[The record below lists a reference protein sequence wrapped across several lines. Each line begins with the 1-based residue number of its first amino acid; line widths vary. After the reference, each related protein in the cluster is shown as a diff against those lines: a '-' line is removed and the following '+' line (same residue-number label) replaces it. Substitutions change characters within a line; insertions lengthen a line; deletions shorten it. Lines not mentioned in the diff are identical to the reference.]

1 MCVNDS
7 EGEFNAM
14 IDYYFLLINQSLSL
28 SLSLSIFLYFL
39 LIDFHGIDRIRCL
52 VLSIVN
58 FHTILI
64 LGICCGRV
72 RGAGFYQCFPR
83 RLLVQYEVTPIGFCR
98 WSTNKHEILV
108 LIAKR

>member
-1 MCVNDS
+1 
-7 EGEFNAM
+7 
-14 IDYYFLLINQSLSL
+14 LSL
-28 SLSLSIFLYFL
+28 SLYLSIFLYFL

-64 LGICCGRV
+64 LGILWV